1 MSHCI
6 KMKHIWRSWRGA
18 SSFFKIKMTRWNCS
32 SNNSN
37 NHQSIHILL
46 LKILCALCA
55 LKLEKEFEKFPEIA
69 SFLGGFLSSMMYV
82 RTAYYL
88 GIYDRILHMYLNILY
103 NCILNMYGKE
113 SLTKGKKEI
122 EILFCHRRYRKRVK
136 NGKLF
141 DSSQIKYCHRVLSA
155 SACDHVFV
163 GRKMY
168 VVVCM
173 II

>member
-1 MSHCI
+1 MCTECS
-6 KMKHIWRSWRGA
+6 
-18 SSFFKIKMTRWNCS
+18 KIGKRV
-32 SNNSN
+32 
-37 NHQSIHILL
+37 QQQILL
-46 LKILCALCA
+46 FQKTIKIA
-55 LKLEKEFEKFPEIA
+55 FESNSWKNFRNR
-69 SFLGGFLSSMMYV
+69 FYLGGFLSSMMYTTQEYMIV
-82 RTAYYL
+82 YYT
-88 GIYDRILHMYLNILY
+88 
-103 NCILNMYGKE
+103 CISIFSTVFCMYGKE

-141 DSSQIKYCHRVLSA
+141 DSSQIKYCHRVLSE